1 MILEMNGNVM
11 VKGSLVGGNRDLTQE
26 SALKQTHVIVSHLVS

>member
-26 SALKQTHVIVSHLVS
+26 SGLKQTHVRVILSRD